1 MKKFFSKFHIF
12 LNDGFPYQNFTYSL
26 KTGRNVEMQNDRAEW
41 SAAARFTVDPT
52 VHTLS
57 SWSGIAVKI
66 RTEEEAPVALV
77 CVRKYGAGAGA
88 DLTRDAFL
96 TEIGTYGHCCRK
108 LKGTVCQII
117 IIS

>member
-1 MKKFFSKFHIF
+1 
-12 LNDGFPYQNFTYSL
+12 
-26 KTGRNVEMQNDRAEW
+26 MQNDRAEW